1 MLKEK
6 CIKSK
11 IWISFIALLVA
22 MPIFVVAFSWAMPEH
37 ELWAHFSENILSGLI
52 SSTLVLLLGV
62 GVGVM
67 LLGTVL
73 AYLVV
78 MVEFPGG
85 KWLEWA
91 LFLPFA
97 IPAYVLAFVYLGV
110 FDYSGYAQVWMREAL
125 DLPGFDVRAGSWAI
139 ILTFVLV
146 FYPYVYMMTR
156 ASFKRQKLNMIE
168 AGRLLGASPLRV
180 FFQVSLPLARP
191 AVAAGVLVTLME
203 TLADFGVVSLFNY
216 DTFTTAIYSAWGDFR
231 SIEVAAQLASL
242 LVLVAFL
249 LIYFEKKS
257 RGQAKYYSSDVTNKK
272 PYQATGL
279 TAWLISLFV
288 FGVFMLSFA
297 MPMLQLVIWG
307 WSSVADEWSAKYF
320 DLIASTSILTISAAL
335 ITVMLATFLALPSQ
349 CKKASIWLKSV
360 IRLATLGYALP
371 GSVMAV
377 GLLYGINQISIINI
391 HFGGESINH
400 IIYGSITLL
409 LFAYVSRFMAIA
421 YSSIEASAQQIKPV
435 FTQSARLLGAS
446 RLRLIWQV
454 YLPMMTPGILA
465 GGLLVA
471 VDVMKELPATYL
483 LRPFGWDT
491 LAIQTYEL
499 SAEGLYERAAVPAL
513 IMVVFGALLM
523 AVFQYLDKKSSRT
536 S

>member
-1 MLKEK
+1 MTTVV
-6 CIKSK
+6 
-11 IWISFIALLVA
+11 ALLVA
-22 MPIFVVAFSWAMPEH
+22 MPIFVVAFSWLLPEH
-37 ELWAHFSENILSGLI
+37 ELWVHFSENLLSELVQ
-52 SSTLVLLLGV
+52 STLILLLGV
-62 GVGVM
+62 GIGVT

-78 MVEFPGG
+78 MVEFPGR

-110 FDYSGYAQVWMREAL
+110 FDYAGYAQVWMREVL
-125 DLPGFDVRAGSWAI
+125 GLPGFDVRSGSWAI

-146 FYPYVYMMTR
+146 FYPYVYMMAR

-168 AGRLLGASPLRV
+168 VSRLLGAGPLRT

-191 AVAAGVLVTLME
+191 AVAAGLLVTLME

-231 SIEVAAQLASL
+231 SIEVASQLASL
-242 LVLVAFL
+242 LVLVAFF
-249 LIYFEKKS
+249 LIYFEKKA
-257 RGQAKYYSSDVTNKK
+257 RGQAKYYSADVTNKK
-272 PYQATGL
+272 PYHAKGV
-279 TAWLISLFV
+279 TAWFISLFV
-288 FGVFMLSFA
+288 FSVFMLSFA
-297 MPMLQLVIWG
+297 MPMLQLILWG
-307 WSSVADEWSAKYF
+307 WESIAEEWSVKYI
-320 DLIASTSILTISAAL
+320 DLINSTVTLTILAAL
-335 ITVMLATFLALPSQ
+335 ITVILATILALPSR
-349 CKKASIWLKSV
+349 CKKDSIWLKSV
-360 IRLATLGYALP
+360 TRLATLGYALP

-391 HFGGESINH
+391 YFGGESVNH

-435 FTQSARLLGAS
+435 FTQTARLLGAS
-446 RLRLIWQV
+446 RIRLISKV
-454 YLPMMTPGILA
+454 YLPMMAPGILA

-499 SAEGLYERAAVPAL
+499 SAEGLFERAAVPAL
-513 IMVVFGALLM
+513 IMVLFGSLLM
-523 AVFQYLDKKSSRT
+523 VVFQYLDKKSTR
-536 S
+536 

>member
-1 MLKEK
+1 MEK
-6 CIKSK
+6 NCFKSK
-11 IWISFIALLVA
+11 IWVSVIALLVA
-22 MPIFVVAFSWAMPEH
+22 TPIFVVAFSWALPEH
-37 ELWAHFSENILSGLI
+37 ELWAHFSENILSDLI
-52 SSTLVLLLGV
+52 SSTLILLLGV
-62 GVGVM
+62 GVGVT

-78 MVEFPGG
+78 MVEFPGR

-110 FDYSGYAQVWMREAL
+110 FDYSGYAQTWMREDL
-125 DLPGFDVRAGSWAI
+125 GLPGFDIRAGSWAI

-156 ASFKRQKLNMIE
+156 ASFKRQKINMIE

-180 FFQVSLPLARP
+180 FFKISLPLARP
-191 AVAAGVLVTLME
+191 AAAAGLLVTLME

-231 SIEVAAQLASL
+231 SIEVAAQLASI
-242 LVLVAFL
+242 LVLSAFF
-249 LIYFEKKS
+249 LIYFEKKA
-257 RGQAKYYSSDVTNKK
+257 RGQAKYYSANVSNTR
-272 PYQATGL
+272 PYQSTGIIG
-279 TAWLISLFV
+279 WLISLFV

-297 MPMLQLVIWG
+297 MPMLQLIIWG
-307 WSSVADEWSAKYF
+307 WSSAADEWSAKYF
-320 DLIASTSILTISAAL
+320 DLIMSTSILTITAAL
-335 ITVMLATFLALPSQ
+335 ITVMLATILALPGR
-349 CKKASIWLKSV
+349 CKQASIWLKSV

-377 GLLYGINQISIINI
+377 GLLYGINQVSVLNI
-391 HFGGESINH
+391 YFGGESINH
-400 IIYGSITLL
+400 LIFGSIALL

-435 FTQSARLLGAS
+435 FTQSARLLGAT

-491 LAIQTYEL
+491 LAIQVYEL

-513 IMVVFGALLM
+513 IMVIFGALLM
-523 AVFQYLDKKSSRT
+523 SVFQTLDKKSSRT
-536 S
+536 T

>member
-1 MLKEK
+1 MKKYCLS
-6 CIKSK
+6 SK
-11 IWISFIALLVA
+11 IWISLLALLVA
-22 MPIFVVAFSWAMPEH
+22 MPIFVVAFSWLLPEH
-37 ELWAHFSENILSGLI
+37 ELWAHFSQNLLPNLI
-52 SSTLVLLLGV
+52 SSTVILLFGV
-62 GVGVM
+62 GVGVT

-78 MVEFPGG
+78 MVEFPGR

-97 IPAYVLAFVYLGV
+97 VPAYVLAFVYLGV
-110 FDYSGYAQVWMREAL
+110 FDYSGYVQVWMREVL
-125 DLPGFDVRAGSWAI
+125 GLPGFDIRAGSWAI

-156 ASFKRQKLNMIE
+156 ASFKRQKISMIE
-168 AGRLLGASPLRV
+168 AGKLLGASPIRV
-180 FFQVSLPLARP
+180 FFKISLPLARP
-191 AVAAGVLVTLME
+191 AVAAGLLVTLME

-242 LVLVAFL
+242 LVLVAFF
-249 LIYFEKKS
+249 LIYFEKKA
-257 RGQAKYYSSDVTNKK
+257 RGQAKYYSADVVNKK
-272 PYQATGL
+272 PYQATG
-279 TAWLISLFV
+279 TIGWLISLFV
-288 FGVFMLSFA
+288 LSVFMFSFA
-297 MPMLQLVIWG
+297 LPMLQLVVWG
-307 WSSVADEWSAKYF
+307 WASVGEEWSSKYF
-320 DLIASTSILTISAAL
+320 DLITSTSILTISAAL
-335 ITVMLATFLALPSQ
+335 ITVVIATVLALPGR
-349 CKKASIWLKSV
+349 CKQGSIWLKSV

-377 GLLYGINQISIINI
+377 GLLYGINQISEVNI
-391 HFGGESINH
+391 HWGGESINH
-400 IIYGSITLL
+400 LIFGSIALL
-409 LFAYVSRFMAIA
+409 IFSYVSRFMAIA

-491 LAIQTYEL
+491 LAIQVYEL
-499 SAEGLYERAAVPAL
+499 SAEGLFERAAIPAL
-513 IMVVFGALLM
+513 IMVLFGAILM
-523 AVFQYLDKKSSRT
+523 GVFQYLDKKSSKT

>member
-1 MLKEK
+1 MEK
-6 CIKSK
+6 NCFKSK
-11 IWISFIALLVA
+11 IWVSVIALLVA
-22 MPIFVVAFSWAMPEH
+22 TPIFVVAFSWALPEH
-37 ELWAHFSENILSGLI
+37 ELWAHFSENILSDLI
-52 SSTLVLLLGV
+52 SSTLILLLGV
-62 GVGVM
+62 GVGVT

-78 MVEFPGG
+78 MVEFPGR

-110 FDYSGYAQVWMREAL
+110 FDYSGYAQTWMREDL
-125 DLPGFDVRAGSWAI
+125 GLPGFDIRAGSWAI

-156 ASFKRQKLNMIE
+156 ASFKRQKINMIE

-180 FFQVSLPLARP
+180 FFKISLPLARP
-191 AVAAGVLVTLME
+191 AAAAGLLVTLME

-231 SIEVAAQLASL
+231 SIEVAAQLASI
-242 LVLVAFL
+242 LVLSAFF
-249 LIYFEKKS
+249 LIYFEKKA
-257 RGQAKYYSSDVTNKK
+257 RGQAKYYSANVSNTR
-272 PYQATGL
+272 PYQSTGIIG
-279 TAWLISLFV
+279 WLISLFV

-297 MPMLQLVIWG
+297 MPMLQLIIWG
-307 WSSVADEWSAKYF
+307 WSSAADEWSAKYF
-320 DLIASTSILTISAAL
+320 DLIMSTSILTITAAL
-335 ITVMLATFLALPSQ
+335 ITVMLATILALPGR
-349 CKKASIWLKSV
+349 CKQASIWLKSV

-377 GLLYGINQISIINI
+377 GLLYGINQVSVLNI
-391 HFGGESINH
+391 YFGGESINH
-400 IIYGSITLL
+400 LIFGSIALL

-435 FTQSARLLGAS
+435 FTQSARLLGAT

-491 LAIQTYEL
+491 LATQVFEL

-513 IMVVFGALLM
+513 IMVIFGALLM
-523 AVFQYLDKKSSRT
+523 SIFQTLDKKSSRT
-536 S
+536 T

>member
-1 MLKEK
+1 MEK
-6 CIKSK
+6 NCFKSK
-11 IWISFIALLVA
+11 IWVSVIALLVA
-22 MPIFVVAFSWAMPEH
+22 TPIFVVAFSWALPEH
-37 ELWAHFSENILSGLI
+37 ELWAHFSENILSDLI
-52 SSTLVLLLGV
+52 SSTLILLLGV
-62 GVGVM
+62 GVGVT

-78 MVEFPGG
+78 MVEFPGR

-110 FDYSGYAQVWMREAL
+110 FDYSGYAQTWMREDL
-125 DLPGFDVRAGSWAI
+125 GLPGFDIRAGSWAI

-156 ASFKRQKLNMIE
+156 ASFKRQKINMIE

-180 FFQVSLPLARP
+180 FFKISLPLARP
-191 AVAAGVLVTLME
+191 AAAAGLLVTLME

-231 SIEVAAQLASL
+231 SIEVAAQLASI
-242 LVLVAFL
+242 LVLSAFF
-249 LIYFEKKS
+249 LIYFEKKA
-257 RGQAKYYSSDVTNKK
+257 RGQAKYYSANVSNTR
-272 PYQATGL
+272 PYQSTGIIG
-279 TAWLISLFV
+279 WLISLFV

-297 MPMLQLVIWG
+297 MPMLQLIIWG
-307 WSSVADEWSAKYF
+307 WSSAADEWSAKYF
-320 DLIASTSILTISAAL
+320 DLIMSTSILTITAAL
-335 ITVMLATFLALPSQ
+335 ITVMLATILALPGR
-349 CKKASIWLKSV
+349 CKQASIWLKSV

-377 GLLYGINQISIINI
+377 GLLYGVNQVSVLNI
-391 HFGGESINH
+391 YFGGESINH
-400 IIYGSITLL
+400 IIFGSIALL

-435 FTQSARLLGAS
+435 FTQSARLLGAT

-491 LAIQTYEL
+491 LAIQVYEL

-513 IMVVFGALLM
+513 IMVIFGALLM
-523 AVFQYLDKKSSRT
+523 SVFQTLDKKSSRT
-536 S
+536 T

>member
-1 MLKEK
+1 MEK
-6 CIKSK
+6 KCFKSK
-11 IWISFIALLVA
+11 IWISLLALLVA
-22 MPIFVVAFSWAMPEH
+22 MPIFVVALSWLLPEH
-37 ELWAHFSENILSGLI
+37 ELWAHFSENLLPSLI
-52 SSTLVLLLGV
+52 SSTAILLV
-62 GVGVM
+62 GVGIGVT
-67 LLGTVL
+67 LLGTIL

-78 MVEFPGG
+78 MVEFPGR

-110 FDYSGYAQVWMREAL
+110 FDYSGYAQVWMREVL
-125 DLPGFDVRAGSWAI
+125 GLPGFDIRAGSWAI

-156 ASFKRQKLNMIE
+156 ASFKRQKINMIE
-168 AGRLLGASPLRV
+168 AGKLLGASPIKV
-180 FFQVSLPLARP
+180 FFKISLPLARP
-191 AVAAGVLVTLME
+191 AAAAGLLVTLME
-203 TLADFGVVSLFNY
+203 TLADFGVVGLFNY
-216 DTFTTAIYSAWGDFR
+216 DTFTTAIYSAWGDYR
-231 SIEVAAQLASL
+231 SVEVAAQLASL
-242 LVLVAFL
+242 LVLVAFF
-249 LIYFEKKS
+249 LIYFEKKA
-257 RGQAKYYSSDVTNKK
+257 RGQAKYYSADVSNKK
-272 PYQATGL
+272 PYQARGVVG
-279 TAWLISLFV
+279 WLISLFV

-307 WSSVADEWSAKYF
+307 WESVGEEWSAKYF
-320 DLIASTSILTISAAL
+320 DLISSTSILTVSAAL
-335 ITVMLATFLALPSQ
+335 ITVAVATVLALPGR
-349 CKKASIWLKSV
+349 CKQSSVWLKSV

-377 GLLYGINQISIINI
+377 GLLYGINQISEINI
-391 HFGGESINH
+391 HFGGESVNH
-400 IIYGSITLL
+400 IIFGSIALL

-421 YSSIEASAQQIKPV
+421 YSSIDASAQQIKPV

-491 LAIQTYEL
+491 LAIQVYEL

-513 IMVVFGALLM
+513 IMVIFGSILM
-523 AVFQYLDKKSSRT
+523 LIFQRLDKKT
-536 S
+536 SKTS

>member
-1 MLKEK
+1 MEK
-6 CIKSK
+6 DCFKSK
-11 IWISFIALLVA
+11 IWISILALLVA
-22 MPIFVVAFSWAMPEH
+22 MPIFVVALSWLFPEH
-37 ELWAHFSENILSGLI
+37 ELWAHFSQNLLPGLI
-52 SSTLVLLLGV
+52 SSTAILLIGV
-62 GVGVM
+62 GVGVT
-67 LLGTVL
+67 LLGTIL

-78 MVEFPGG
+78 MVEFPGR

-110 FDYSGYAQVWMREAL
+110 FDYSGYAQVWMRESL
-125 DLPGFDVRAGSWAI
+125 GVPGFDIRAGSWAI

-156 ASFKRQKLNMIE
+156 ASFKRQKINLIE
-168 AGRLLGASPLRV
+168 AGKLLGASPLKV
-180 FFQVSLPLARP
+180 FFKISLPLARP
-191 AVAAGVLVTLME
+191 AAAAGLLVTLME

-242 LVLVAFL
+242 LVLAAFF
-249 LIYFEKKS
+249 LIYFEKKA
-257 RGQAKYYSSDVTNKK
+257 RGQAKYYSANVSNTK
-272 PYQATGL
+272 PYQAKGL
-279 TAWLISLFV
+279 AGWLITLFV
-288 FGVFMLSFA
+288 LGVFMLSFA
-297 MPMLQLVIWG
+297 MPMLQLLIWG
-307 WSSVADEWSAKYF
+307 WESVGEEWSAKYIS
-320 DLIASTSILTISAAL
+320 LITSTSVLTISAAF
-335 ITVMLATFLALPSQ
+335 ITVGIATVLALPGR
-349 CKKASIWLKSV
+349 CKQDSLWLKGV

-377 GLLYGINQISIINI
+377 GLLYGINQISAISVY
-391 HFGGESINH
+391 FSGESINH
-400 IIYGSITLL
+400 IIFGSIFLL

-435 FTQSARLLGAS
+435 FTQSARLLGAT

-491 LAIQTYEL
+491 LAIQVYEL
-499 SAEGLYERAAVPAL
+499 SAEGLYERAAIPAL
-513 IMVVFGALLM
+513 IMVVFGSILM
-523 AVFQYLDKKSSRT
+523 LIFQGLDKKSSKT

>member
-1 MLKEK
+1 MEK
-6 CIKSK
+6 NCFKSK
-11 IWISFIALLVA
+11 IWVSVIALLVA
-22 MPIFVVAFSWAMPEH
+22 TPIFVVAFSWALPEH
-37 ELWAHFSENILSGLI
+37 ELWAHFSENILSDLI
-52 SSTLVLLLGV
+52 SSTLILLLGV
-62 GVGVM
+62 GVGVT

-78 MVEFPGG
+78 MVEFPGR

-110 FDYSGYAQVWMREAL
+110 FDYSGYAQTWMREDL
-125 DLPGFDVRAGSWAI
+125 GLPGFDIRAGSWAI

-156 ASFKRQKLNMIE
+156 ASFKRQKINMIE

-180 FFQVSLPLARP
+180 FFKISLPLARP
-191 AVAAGVLVTLME
+191 AAAAGLLVTLME

-231 SIEVAAQLASL
+231 SIEVAAQLASI
-242 LVLVAFL
+242 LVLSAFF
-249 LIYFEKKS
+249 LIYFEKKA
-257 RGQAKYYSSDVTNKK
+257 RGQAKYYSANVSNTR
-272 PYQATGL
+272 PYQSTGIIG
-279 TAWLISLFV
+279 WLISLFV

-297 MPMLQLVIWG
+297 MPMLQLIIWG
-307 WSSVADEWSAKYF
+307 WSSAADEWSAKYF
-320 DLIASTSILTISAAL
+320 DLIMSTSILTITAAL
-335 ITVMLATFLALPSQ
+335 ITVMLATILALPGR
-349 CKKASIWLKSV
+349 CKQASIWLKSV

-377 GLLYGINQISIINI
+377 GLLYGINQVSVLNI
-391 HFGGESINH
+391 YFGGESINH
-400 IIYGSITLL
+400 LIFGSIALL

-435 FTQSARLLGAS
+435 FTQSARLLGAT

-483 LRPFGWDT
+483 LRRFGWDT
-491 LAIQTYEL
+491 LATQVFEL

-513 IMVVFGALLM
+513 IMVIFGALLM
-523 AVFQYLDKKSSRT
+523 SIFQTLDKKSSRT
-536 S
+536 T

>member
-1 MLKEK
+1 MEK
-6 CIKSK
+6 NCFKSK
-11 IWISFIALLVA
+11 IWVSVIALLVA
-22 MPIFVVAFSWAMPEH
+22 TPIFVVAFSWALPEH
-37 ELWAHFSENILSGLI
+37 ELWAHFSENILSDLI
-52 SSTLVLLLGV
+52 SSTLILLLGV
-62 GVGVM
+62 GVGVT

-78 MVEFPGG
+78 MVEFPGR

-110 FDYSGYAQVWMREAL
+110 FDYSGYAQTWMREDL
-125 DLPGFDVRAGSWAI
+125 GLPGFDIRAGSWAI

-156 ASFKRQKLNMIE
+156 ASFKRQKINMIE

-180 FFQVSLPLARP
+180 FFKISLPLARP
-191 AVAAGVLVTLME
+191 AAAAGLLVTLME

-242 LVLVAFL
+242 LVLSAFF
-249 LIYFEKKS
+249 LIYFEKKA
-257 RGQAKYYSSDVTNKK
+257 RGQAKYYSANVSNTR
-272 PYQATGL
+272 PYQSTGIIG
-279 TAWLISLFV
+279 WLISLFV

-297 MPMLQLVIWG
+297 MPMLQLIIWG

-320 DLIASTSILTISAAL
+320 DLITSTSILTITAAL
-335 ITVMLATFLALPSQ
+335 ITVMLATILALPGR
-349 CKKASIWLKSV
+349 CKQASIWLKSV

-377 GLLYGINQISIINI
+377 GLLYGINQVSVLNI
-391 HFGGESINH
+391 YFGGESINH
-400 IIYGSITLL
+400 LIFGSIALL

-435 FTQSARLLGAS
+435 FTQSARLLGAT

-491 LAIQTYEL
+491 LAIQVYEL

-513 IMVVFGALLM
+513 IMVIFGALLM
-523 AVFQYLDKKSSRT
+523 SVFQTLDKKSSRT
-536 S
+536 T

>member
-1 MLKEK
+1 MEK
-6 CIKSK
+6 NCFKSK
-11 IWISFIALLVA
+11 IWVSVIALLVA
-22 MPIFVVAFSWAMPEH
+22 TPIFVVAFSWALPEH
-37 ELWAHFSENILSGLI
+37 ELWAHFSENILSDLI
-52 SSTLVLLLGV
+52 SSTLILLLGV
-62 GVGVM
+62 GVGVT

-78 MVEFPGG
+78 MVEFPGR

-110 FDYSGYAQVWMREAL
+110 FDYSGYAQTWMREDL
-125 DLPGFDVRAGSWAI
+125 GLPGFDIRAGSWAI

-156 ASFKRQKLNMIE
+156 ASFKRQKINMIE

-180 FFQVSLPLARP
+180 FFKISLPLARP
-191 AVAAGVLVTLME
+191 AAAAGLLVTLME

-231 SIEVAAQLASL
+231 SIEVAAQLASI
-242 LVLVAFL
+242 LVLSAFF
-249 LIYFEKKS
+249 LIYFEKKA
-257 RGQAKYYSSDVTNKK
+257 RGQAKYYSADVSNIK
-272 PYQATGL
+272 PYQAVGII
-279 TAWLISLFV
+279 AWIISLFV

-297 MPMLQLVIWG
+297 MPMLQLIIWG
-307 WSSVADEWSAKYF
+307 WSSAADEWSAKYF
-320 DLIASTSILTISAAL
+320 DLITSTSILTITAAL
-335 ITVMLATFLALPSQ
+335 ITVMLATILALPGR
-349 CKKASIWLKSV
+349 CKQASIWLKSV

-377 GLLYGINQISIINI
+377 GLLYGINQVSVLNI
-391 HFGGESINH
+391 YFGGESINH
-400 IIYGSITLL
+400 LIFGSIALL

-435 FTQSARLLGAS
+435 FTQSARLLGAT

-491 LAIQTYEL
+491 LAIQVYEL

-513 IMVVFGALLM
+513 IMVIFGALLM
-523 AVFQYLDKKSSRT
+523 SVFQTLDKKSSRT
-536 S
+536 T

>member
-1 MLKEK
+1 MGTN
-6 CIKSK
+6 CFKSK
-11 IWISFIALLVA
+11 IWISLLALAVA
-22 MPIFVVAFSWAMPEH
+22 MPIVVVVFSWALPEH
-37 ELWAHFSENILSGLI
+37 ELWAHFSQNLLTDLI
-52 SSTLVLLLGV
+52 SSTVVLLVGV
-62 GVGVM
+62 GVGVT
-67 LLGTVL
+67 LLGTTL

-78 MVEFPGG
+78 MVEFPGR

-110 FDYSGYAQVWMREAL
+110 FDYSGYAQVWMREVL
-125 DLPGFDVRAGSWAI
+125 GLPGFDIRAGSWAI

-156 ASFKRQKLNMIE
+156 ASFKRQKISMIE
-168 AGRLLGASPLRV
+168 AGKLLGAGPMRV
-180 FFQVSLPLARP
+180 FFKIALPLARP
-191 AVAAGVLVTLME
+191 AAAAGLLVTLME

-249 LIYFEKKS
+249 LIYFEKKA
-257 RGQAKYYSSDVTNKK
+257 RGQAKYYSSNVSNKK
-272 PYQATGL
+272 PYQATGIG
-279 TAWLISLFV
+279 AWLITLFV

-297 MPMLQLVIWG
+297 MPMLQLLIWG
-307 WSSVADEWSAKYF
+307 WASIADEWSSKYMS
-320 DLIASTSILTISAAL
+320 LISSTATLTVSAAL
-335 ITVMLATFLALPSQ
+335 ITVGIATVLALPGR
-349 CKKASIWLKSV
+349 CKQGSIWLKSV

-377 GLLYGINQISIINI
+377 GLLYGINQISVINI
-391 HFGGESINH
+391 YFGGESVNH
-400 IIYGSITLL
+400 LIFGSIALL

-421 YSSIEASAQQIKPV
+421 HSSIEAAAQQIKPV

-491 LAIQTYEL
+491 LAIQVYEL

-513 IMVVFGALLM
+513 IMVVFGAILM
-523 AVFQYLDKKSSRT
+523 SVFQYLDKKSSKT

>member
-1 MLKEK
+1 MEK
-6 CIKSK
+6 NCFKSK
-11 IWISFIALLVA
+11 IWVSVIALLVA
-22 MPIFVVAFSWAMPEH
+22 TPIFVVAFSWALPEH
-37 ELWAHFSENILSGLI
+37 ELWAHFSENILSDLI
-52 SSTLVLLLGV
+52 SSTLILLLGV
-62 GVGVM
+62 GVGVT

-78 MVEFPGG
+78 MVEFPGR

-110 FDYSGYAQVWMREAL
+110 FDYSGYAQTWMREDL
-125 DLPGFDVRAGSWAI
+125 GLPGFDIRAGSWAI

-156 ASFKRQKLNMIE
+156 ASFKRQKINMIE

-180 FFQVSLPLARP
+180 FFKISLPLARP
-191 AVAAGVLVTLME
+191 AAAAGLLVTLME

-242 LVLVAFL
+242 LVLSAFF
-249 LIYFEKKS
+249 LIYFEKKA
-257 RGQAKYYSSDVTNKK
+257 RGQAKYYSADVSNIK
-272 PYQATGL
+272 PYQAVGII
-279 TAWLISLFV
+279 AWIISLFV

-297 MPMLQLVIWG
+297 MPMLQLIIWG

-320 DLIASTSILTISAAL
+320 DLITSTSILTITAAL
-335 ITVMLATFLALPSQ
+335 ITVMLATILALPGR
-349 CKKASIWLKSV
+349 CKQASIWLKSV

-377 GLLYGINQISIINI
+377 GLLYGINQVSVLNI
-391 HFGGESINH
+391 YFGGESINH
-400 IIYGSITLL
+400 LIFGSIALL

-435 FTQSARLLGAS
+435 FTQSARLLGAT

-483 LRPFGWDT
+483 LRRFGWDT
-491 LAIQTYEL
+491 LATQVFEL

-513 IMVVFGALLM
+513 IMVIFGALLM
-523 AVFQYLDKKSSRT
+523 SIFQTLDKKSSRT
-536 S
+536 T

>member
-1 MLKEK
+1 MEK
-6 CIKSK
+6 NCFKSK
-11 IWISFIALLVA
+11 IWISIVALLVA
-22 MPIFVVAFSWAMPEH
+22 MPIFVVAFSWVMPEH
-37 ELWAHFSENILSGLI
+37 ELWAHFSENILSSLI
-52 SSTLVLLLGV
+52 GSTLILLLGV
-62 GVGVM
+62 GIGVT

-78 MVEFPGG
+78 MVEFPGRR
-85 KWLEWA
+85 WLEWA

-97 IPAYVLAFVYLGV
+97 IPAYVIAFVYLGV
-110 FDYSGYAQVWMREAL
+110 FDYSGYAQVWMREVL
-125 DLPGFDVRAGSWAI
+125 GLPGFDIRAGSWAI

-156 ASFKRQKLNMIE
+156 ASFKRQKVNMIE
-168 AGRLLGASPLRV
+168 AGKLLGASPLRV
-180 FFQVSLPLARP
+180 FFKVSLPLARP
-191 AVAAGVLVTLME
+191 AAAAGLLVTLME

-242 LVLVAFL
+242 LVLVAFF
-249 LIYFEKKS
+249 LIYFEKRA
-257 RGQAKYYSSDVTNKK
+257 RGQAKYYSADVTNKK
-272 PYQATGL
+272 PYHAKGF

-288 FGVFMLSFA
+288 FGIFMLSFA
-297 MPMLQLVIWG
+297 MPMLQLMIWSY
-307 WSSVADEWSAKYF
+307 SSVADEWSAKYI
-320 DLIASTSILTISAAL
+320 DLITSTSILTITAVSV
-335 ITVMLATFLALPSQ
+335 TVVLAIILALPGR
-349 CKKASIWLKSV
+349 CKQDSIWLKSI

-377 GLLYGINQISIINI
+377 GLLYGINQISVVSIY
-391 HFGGESINH
+391 FGGEGVNH
-400 IIYGSITLL
+400 IIYGSIVLL

-435 FTQSARLLGAS
+435 FTQTARLLGAS
-446 RLRLIWQV
+446 RIRLIWQV

-499 SAEGLYERAAVPAL
+499 SAEGLFERAAVPAL

-523 AVFQYLDKKSSRT
+523 SVFQYLDKKSSR
-536 S
+536 SS

>member
-1 MLKEK
+1 MEK
-6 CIKSK
+6 NCFKSK
-11 IWISFIALLVA
+11 IWISFLALLVA
-22 MPIFVVAFSWAMPEH
+22 MPIFVVALSWLFPEH
-37 ELWAHFSENILSGLI
+37 ELWAHFSQTLLPSLIGSTAIL
-52 SSTLVLLLGV
+52 LVGV
-62 GVGVM
+62 GVGVT
-67 LLGTVL
+67 LLGTIL

-78 MVEFPGG
+78 MVEFPGRQ
-85 KWLEWA
+85 WLEWA

-110 FDYSGYAQVWMREAL
+110 FDYSGYAQVWMREVL
-125 DLPGFDVRAGSWAI
+125 GLPGFDIRAGSWAI
-139 ILTFVLV
+139 ILTFILV
-146 FYPYVYMMTR
+146 FYPYVYMMAR
-156 ASFKRQKLNMIE
+156 ASFKRQKINMIE
-168 AGRLLGASPLRV
+168 AGKLLGASPLRV
-180 FFQVSLPLARP
+180 FFKISLPLARP
-191 AVAAGVLVTLME
+191 AAAAGLLVTLME

-242 LVLVAFL
+242 LVLVAFF
-249 LIYFEKKS
+249 LIYFEKKA
-257 RGQAKYYSSDVTNKK
+257 RGQAKYYSADVSNKK
-272 PYQATGL
+272 PYHATGVVG
-279 TAWLISLFV
+279 WLIALFV

-307 WSSVADEWSAKYF
+307 WESVGEEWSAKYI
-320 DLIASTSILTISAAL
+320 DLIASTSTLTIAAAL
-335 ITVMLATFLALPSQ
+335 ITVGIATVLALPGH
-349 CKKASIWLKSV
+349 CKQDSLWLKGV

-377 GLLYGINQISIINI
+377 GLLYGINQISAINMY
-391 HFGGESINH
+391 FGGESINH
-400 IIYGSITLL
+400 IIFGSIALL

-435 FTQSARLLGAS
+435 FTQSAQLLGAS

-491 LAIQTYEL
+491 LAIQVYEL

-513 IMVVFGALLM
+513 IMVVFGSILM
-523 AVFQYLDKKSSRT
+523 LIFQGLDKKSSKT